1 MSATKQRMRRVSR
14 AFFANSLVQIPVF
27 AALVAVASV
36 TAMKA
41 YGGLRSAGSSMAP
54 CSESATAA
62 AVGTLSRSAEAALEP
77 AHIPLPIAAHLP
89 SIGILGAVHVRH

>member
-36 TAMKA
+36 AAVKA
-41 YGGLRSAGSSMAP
+41 YGGLRSAARFMAP

-62 AVGTLSRSAEAALEP
+62 TVGTLPRSAEAALKP
-77 AHIPLPIAAHLP
+77 SHILLPITAHLP

>member
-1 MSATKQRMRRVSR
+1 MSATKQRMRRLSR

-36 TAMKA
+36 AAMKA
-41 YGGLRSAGSSMAP
+41 YGGLRSAGHSVAP

-62 AVGTLSRSAEAALEP
+62 AVGLSRSADVALQP
-77 AHIPLPIAAHLP
+77 ARILLPIAAHLR